1 MVNQLRPGDDNLVF
15 VDYSDLLTQILAVL
29 QNPETLNP
37 FSISSE
43 NNRILI
49 DIDTIATQ
57 VANQQVNNPLG
68 ATAFSPRAATV
79 NFSPG
84 FREQFPAQIQTI
96 KTCLK
101 TLLESVLTHS
111 SQKLSLKE
119 FVNSL
124 ITDLQTFRGQASF
137 DFTYPFGKYDL
148 QKQRLTFEHSSK
160 NNKELLKFHKLTISV
175 QNTSNFNTH
184 LKQGLANYINIQF
197 AGASES
203 EKEELGYILDDLE
216 EVKANTKSDF
226 YILKNIVDTETLGK
240 LKKQAQINYLEFFA
254 ENINTS
260 NSPTNNPATIYL
272 QDLIRRLKLINQYI
286 SDLEQP
292 DGHYQVSY
300 AGVSINYRDIFNREE
315 AFRELPIL
323 PIVEGYLGETK
334 NEINGE
340 IQFIFGLKLKLDGKI
355 QAYGGKSVFEYYLN
369 QLDPE
374 SDEHKEELADPSRRE
389 ILARKVLKVAF
400 LYYFVFACDDPT
412 TDGYTPS
419 ADLKYDPRIK
429 FETRILPLLKQSDEQ
444 VQNILRRIKKGLQD
458 YQVQSKIDQLNELMK
473 NLLKRVTTFPTRD
486 YPLHIS
492 VKQSLLEQ
500 DIDTISNSNTFFKSV
515 LKGNPKQVLKYISL
529 GEASAEEN
537 SLLTLPAK
545 ITISDIHYFSTDET
559 QSLSMEYDIKDITA
573 LPVLLVPKHKVC
585 RNFYE
590 THFKKRNLI
599 VFPYKIENNNSA
611 SSHIFVYQFTF
622 SLLAYICLKLLLDNK
637 RLFVPIL
644 RLHLSKNQDAA
655 KREKFIN
662 SFSKVLSHLLNE
674 KQRSNSQGI
683 DLENSSSYKAPNVLS
698 SLYSVLPKKFK
709 LIDSSPPPQLE
720 KLAIIIVSSRES
732 DAQWNSSH
740 KLSNLMGEVVG
751 VRLQKDSSVRLQL
764 LKTFSDNYNHQQ
776 IFTEPTVISDAIHE
790 IYKLGFKHFVYIAKA
805 PYSSTL
811 HMTQAEDDDG
821 LFFMSR
827 EVIRHFKAG
836 CNDIKIYPMFFD
848 KYYVIKLNK
857 QLGVNSLYIQDTGEL
872 TNLVE
877 DPSKQS
883 VVFFNLFNGLVV
895 GKAEERNYNGV
906 ISYATLLNIYDGIL
920 DDQDIR
926 KGLLYDGSLKND
938 ILQYL
943 TLFHFSRYEKA
954 KDIAL
959 KLDPYENL
967 IGENSVGNLSLF
979 NHMGGKGSFN
989 SLAFLTE
996 VKKILDLP
1004 TREN

>member
-1 MVNQLRPGDDNLVF
+1 MVNKLRAGDDGLVF
-15 VDYSDLLTQILAVL
+15 VDYNDLLTQILAVL
-29 QNPETLNP
+29 QDQQNPNP
-37 FSISSE
+37 FSISRE
-43 NNRILI
+43 NNHLFI
-49 DIDTIATQ
+49 DIDTIATL

-68 ATAFSPRAATV
+68 ATAFSPRAATA

-84 FREQFPAQIQTI
+84 FREQFPNQIQDI
-96 KTCLK
+96 KKCLK
-101 TLLESVLTHS
+101 NLLESVVTHT
-111 SQKLSLKE
+111 SQKFSIE
-119 FVNSL
+119 QFVTNL
-124 ITDLQTFRGQASF
+124 ITDLQTFKGPASF
-137 DFTYPFGKYDL
+137 DFTYPFGKYAL
-148 QKQRLTFEHSSK
+148 QKQRLTFEHSNN

-184 LKQGLANYINIQF
+184 LKQGLENYINIQF
-197 AGASES
+197 ASASQS
-203 EKEELGYILDDLE
+203 DKEELGDILDDLE
-216 EVKANTKSDF
+216 EAKVKPNSDF
-226 YILKNIVDTETLGK
+226 YTLQKIVDTETLGK
-240 LKKQAQINYLEFFA
+240 LKKQAQINYLEFLA
-254 ENINTS
+254 ENVNSS
-260 NSPTNNPATIYL
+260 NSSINSIAAIYL

-286 SDLEQP
+286 SNLEQP
-292 DGHYQVSY
+292 DGHYQVNY

-334 NEINGE
+334 DEIKGE
-340 IQFIFGLKLKLDGKI
+340 IQFVFGLKIKLDGKV
-355 QAYGGKSVFEYYLN
+355 QTDQGKTVFKYYLD
-369 QLDPE
+369 QLDPD
-374 SDEHKEELADPSRRE
+374 SDEHRKELADPSRRE
-389 ILARKVLKVAF
+389 IFARKVLKLAF
-400 LYYFVFACDDPT
+400 LYYFVFACDDPIA
-412 TDGYTPS
+412 DGYTPS
-419 ADLKYDPRIK
+419 ADLKYDPRLI
-429 FETRILPLLKQSDEQ
+429 FETRILPELKKSDQE
-444 VQNILRRIKKGLQD
+444 VQNILRLLKEDFQEYKVQAKIK
-458 YQVQSKIDQLNELMK
+458 QLNQMMK

-492 VKQSLLEQ
+492 VKQSLLEP
-500 DIDTISNSNTFFKSV
+500 DIDTIFNSNTFFKSV
-515 LKGNPKQVLKYISL
+515 LKGNPKQVLKYISI
-529 GEASAEEN
+529 GEASAEQN
-537 SLLTLPAK
+537 SLVTLPAK

-559 QSLSMEYDIKDITA
+559 QSLKMEYDIKDIKA
-573 LPVLLVPKHKVC
+573 LPLLLVPKQKQC
-585 RNFYE
+585 REFYN
-590 THFKKRNLI
+590 THFQKRNLI
-599 VFPYKIENNNSA
+599 IFPYKIEQNNSA
-611 SSHIFVYQFTF
+611 PYHLFVYQFTF
-622 SLLAYICLKLLLDNK
+622 SLLAYICLNLLLDK
-637 RLFVPIL
+637 RRLFIPIL
-644 RLHLSKNQDAA
+644 RLHLSNHEDAA
-655 KREKFIN
+655 NREKFMN

-683 DLENSSSYKAPNVLS
+683 DLVNLTYKAPNVLS
-698 SLYSVLPKKFK
+698 SLYSILPKKFK
-709 LIDSSPPPQLE
+709 LTDSSPPPQLE

-732 DAQWNSSH
+732 DAKWNSSQ

-751 VRLQKDSSVRLQL
+751 IKLQQDGSIRLQL

-776 IFTEPTVISDAIHE
+776 LFTEPTVISDVVHE

-811 HMTQAEDDDG
+811 HMTQTEDDDG

-827 EVIRHFKAG
+827 DIIRHLKADYD
-836 CNDIKIYPMFFD
+836 DIKIYPMFFD
-848 KYYVIKLNK
+848 KYYVVKLDK
-857 QLGVNSLYIQDTGEL
+857 QVGGSSLYIQDTTEL
-872 TNLVE
+872 TSLVE

-895 GKAEERNYNGV
+895 GNTDDRNYNGV

-926 KGLLYDGSLKND
+926 EGLLYEGSLKND

-1004 TREN
+1004 EREN

>member
-1 MVNQLRPGDDNLVF
+1 MVNQLRPGDDDLVF
-15 VDYSDLLTQILAVL
+15 VDYSDLLTQILVVL
-29 QNPETLNP
+29 QNPQTLNP
-37 FSISSE
+37 FSRSRE
-43 NNRILI
+43 NNHLLI

-84 FREQFPAQIQTI
+84 FCEQFPNQIQAI
-96 KTCLK
+96 KTSLL
-101 TLLESVLTHS
+101 TLLNSALNS
-111 SQKLSLKE
+111 SDKKLFLEE
-119 FVNSL
+119 FVTSL
-124 ITDLQTFRGQASF
+124 ITDLQTFQGKKEAF
-137 DFTYPFGKYDL
+137 DFSYPFHQNHDL
-148 QKQRLTFEHSSK
+148 QKQRLTFENSSK
-160 NNKELLKFHKLTISV
+160 NNKELLKFHKLTITV

-203 EKEELGYILDDLE
+203 EKEDLGYILDDLE
-216 EVKANTKSDF
+216 EAKENTKSDF
-226 YILKNIVDTETLGK
+226 YTLKKIVDTETLGK

-254 ENINTS
+254 ENIQTSNTS
-260 NSPTNNPATIYL
+260 ANNPAAIYL

-286 SDLEQP
+286 SNLEQP

-315 AFRELPIL
+315 SFRELPIR

-334 NEINGE
+334 DEINGK
-340 IQFIFGLKLKLDGKI
+340 IQFIFGLKLKLDGKV
-355 QAYGGKSVFEYYLN
+355 QAYGGKTVFEYYLN
-369 QLDPE
+369 QLDPDSE
-374 SDEHKEELADPSRRE
+374 EHKQELADPSRRE
-389 ILARKVLKVAF
+389 IFARKVLKLAF
-400 LYYFVFACDDPT
+400 LYYFVFACDNPST
-412 TDGYTPS
+412 EGYQPIF
-419 ADLKYDPRIK
+419 DLNYNPLDK
-429 FETRILPLLKQSDEQ
+429 FEANILPELKKSDQE
-444 VQNILRRIKKGLQD
+444 VENILRLIKKGLQK
-458 YQVQSKIDQLNELMK
+458 YKVQSKIKQLNQLMK
-473 NLLKRVTTFPTRD
+473 NLLKRVTTFPTGD

-500 DIDTISNSNTFFKSV
+500 DIDTISHSNTFFKSV
-515 LKGNPKQVLKYISL
+515 LKGNPKQVLKYISI
-529 GEASAEEN
+529 GEASTEQN

-545 ITISDIHYFSTDET
+545 ITISDIRYFYTDET
-559 QSLSMEYDIKDITA
+559 QNLSMEYDIKNIKA
-573 LPVLLVPKHKVC
+573 LPILLVPKEGEC
-585 RNFYE
+585 RKFY
-590 THFKKRNLI
+590 TDYLKNRNLI
-599 VFPYKIENNNSA
+599 VFPYKIDKNNSA
-611 SSHIFVYQFTF
+611 SHQIFVYQFTF
-622 SLLAYICLKLLLDNK
+622 SLLVYTCLKLLLDNQ
-637 RLFVPIL
+637 RLFIPIL
-644 RLHLSKNQDAA
+644 RLHLSQHQDAA
-655 KREKFIN
+655 NREKFMKD
-662 SFSKVLSHLLNE
+662 FSKVLSHLLNE
-674 KQRSNSQGI
+674 KQRANSQGI
-683 DLENSSSYKAPNVLS
+683 DLINLTHKAPNVLS

-709 LIDSSPPPQLE
+709 FTDYSPQLE

-732 DAQWNSSH
+732 DAKWNSSQ

-751 VRLQKDSSVRLQL
+751 LKLQQDGSIRLQL
-764 LKTFSDNYNHQQ
+764 LKTFSDNYNHQK
-776 IFTEPTVISDAIHE
+776 IFTEPTVISDAIHK
-790 IYKLGFKHFVYIAKA
+790 IYNLGFKHFVYIAKA

-811 HMTQAEDDDG
+811 HMTQTEDDDG

-827 EVIRHFKAG
+827 EVIRHLKADYD
-836 CNDIKIYPMFFD
+836 DIKIYPMFFD
-848 KYYVIKLNK
+848 KYYVVKFPNKL
-857 QLGVNSLYIQDTGEL
+857 GGSSLYIQDTAEL

-954 KDIAL
+954 KDIKL

>member
-1 MVNQLRPGDDNLVF
+1 MVNQLRPGDDDLVF

-29 QNPETLNP
+29 QNPQTLNP

-43 NNRILI
+43 NNRLII
-49 DIDTIATQ
+49 DIDTIATE

-84 FREQFPAQIQTI
+84 FCEQFPNQIQALKTCLITLLDSVLTRSSQKFSREQFVT
-96 KTCLK
+96 
-101 TLLESVLTHS
+101 
-111 SQKLSLKE
+111 
-119 FVNSL
+119 SL
-124 ITDLQTFRGQASF
+124 IRDLQTFQGNASF
-137 DFTYPFGKYDL
+137 DFTYPFSKNYEL
-148 QKQRLTFEHSSK
+148 QKQRLTLEDSS
-160 NNKELLKFHKLTISV
+160 NSNKELLKFHKLAISV

-197 AGASES
+197 ADASES
-203 EKEELGYILDDLE
+203 EKEDLGDILDDLE
-216 EVKANTKSDF
+216 EAKENPKSDF
-226 YILKNIVDTETLGK
+226 YTLREIVDTETLGK
-240 LKKQAQINYLEFFA
+240 LKKQAQINYLEFLA

-260 NSPTNNPATIYL
+260 KSSTNNFAAIYL

-286 SDLEQP
+286 SDLDQP
-292 DGHYQVSY
+292 DGHYQVNY
-300 AGVSINYRDIFNREE
+300 AGVSINYRDMFNREE

-334 NEINGE
+334 DEIKGE
-340 IQFIFGLKLKLDGKI
+340 IQFIFGLKIKLDGKV
-355 QAYGGKSVFEYYLN
+355 QTDQGQTVFEYYLN
-369 QLDPE
+369 QLDPDSE
-374 SDEHKEELADPSRRE
+374 EHREELADTSRKD
-389 ILARKVLKVAF
+389 IFVRKVLKLAF
-400 LYYFVFACDDPT
+400 LYYFVFACDDPSVE
-412 TDGYTPS
+412 GYTPS
-419 ADLKYDPRIK
+419 ADLKYDPRLK
-429 FETRILPLLKQSDEQ
+429 FERSVLPQLKQSDEQ
-444 VQNILRRIKKGLQD
+444 VQNILRLIKKGFHK
-458 YQVQSKIDQLNELMK
+458 YNVQSKIKQLNQLMK
-473 NLLKRVTTFPTRD
+473 NLMKRVTTFPTRE

-492 VKQSLLEQ
+492 VKQSLLEH
-500 DIDTISNSNTFFKSV
+500 DISTIYNSNTFFKPV
-515 LKGNPKQVLKYISL
+515 LKGNPKQVLKYIAI
-529 GEASAEEN
+529 GEASAEKN

-545 ITISDIHYFSTDET
+545 ITISDIHYFSTDEA
-559 QSLSMEYDIKDITA
+559 QNLSMEYDIQGIKA
-573 LPVLLVPKHKVC
+573 LPVLLVPKHSEC

-590 THFKKRNLI
+590 TNFKKRNLL
-599 VFPYKIENNNSA
+599 VFPYKIENNNS
-611 SSHIFVYQFTF
+611 SPSHLFVYQFTF
-622 SLLAYICLKLLLDNK
+622 SLLAYISLNLLLDK
-637 RLFVPIL
+637 RRLFIPIL
-644 RLHLSKNQDAA
+644 RLHLSKHEDAA
-655 KREKFIN
+655 KREKFMN

-683 DLENSSSYKAPNVLS
+683 DLVNLTHKAPNVLS

-709 LIDSSPPPQLE
+709 FTDSSPPPQLD

-732 DAQWNSSH
+732 DAKWNSSQ
-740 KLSNLMGEVVG
+740 KMSNLMGEIVG
-751 VRLQKDSSVRLQL
+751 VRLQKDGSVRLQL
-764 LKTFSDNYNHQQ
+764 LKTFSNNYNHQQ
-776 IFTEPTVISDAIHE
+776 LFTEPTVISDAIHE

-811 HMTQAEDDDG
+811 HMTQTEDNDG

-827 EVIRHFKAG
+827 EVIRHLKADYD
-836 CNDIKIYPMFFD
+836 DIKIYPMFFD
-848 KYYVIKLNK
+848 KYYVVKLDK
-857 QLGVNSLYIQDTGEL
+857 ELGGSSLYIQDTTEL

-883 VVFFNLFNGLVV
+883 AVFFNLFNGLVV
-895 GKAEERNYNGV
+895 GKADERHYNGV

-926 KGLLYDGSLKND
+926 EGLLYEGSLKND

-954 KDIAL
+954 KDIKL

-996 VKKILDLP
+996 VKKILDLAA
-1004 TREN
+1004 REN

>member
-1 MVNQLRPGDDNLVF
+1 MVNQLRAGDDDLVF
-15 VDYSDLLTQILAVL
+15 VDYNDLLTQILAVL
-29 QNPETLNP
+29 QEQQNPNP
-37 FSISSE
+37 FSISRE
-43 NNRILI
+43 NNHLLI
-49 DIDTIATQ
+49 DIDTIATL

-68 ATAFSPRAATV
+68 ATAFSPRAATA

-84 FREQFPAQIQTI
+84 FREQFPNQIQDI
-96 KTCLK
+96 KKCLK
-101 TLLESVLTHS
+101 NLLESVVTHT
-111 SQKLSLKE
+111 SQKFSIE
-119 FVNSL
+119 QFVTSL
-124 ITDLQTFRGQASF
+124 ITDLQTFKGPASF

-148 QKQRLTFEHSSK
+148 QKQRLTFEHS
-160 NNKELLKFHKLTISV
+160 NNHNKELLKFHKLTISV

-184 LKQGLANYINIQF
+184 LKQGLENYINIQF
-197 AGASES
+197 AGASQS
-203 EKEELGYILDDLE
+203 DKEELEDILDDLE
-216 EVKANTKSDF
+216 EAKNKPNSDF
-226 YILKNIVDTETLGK
+226 YTLQKIVDTETLGK
-240 LKKQAQINYLEFFA
+240 LKKQAQINYLEFLA
-254 ENINTS
+254 ENVNSS
-260 NSPTNNPATIYL
+260 NSSTNSIAAIYL

-286 SDLEQP
+286 SNLEQP
-292 DGHYQVSY
+292 DGHYQVNY
-300 AGVSINYRDIFNREE
+300 AGVSINYRDMFNREE

-334 NEINGE
+334 DEIKGE
-340 IQFIFGLKLKLDGKI
+340 IQFIFGLKIKLDGKV
-355 QAYGGKSVFEYYLN
+355 QTDQGKTVFKYYLD
-369 QLDPE
+369 QLDPD
-374 SDEHKEELADPSRRE
+374 SDEHRKELADPSRKE
-389 ILARKVLKVAF
+389 IFARKVLKLAF
-400 LYYFVFACDDPT
+400 LYYFVFACDEISAE
-412 TDGYTPS
+412 GYTPS
-419 ADLKYDPRIK
+419 ADLKYDPRLI
-429 FETRILPLLKQSDEQ
+429 FETRILPELKKSDQE
-444 VQNILRRIKKGLQD
+444 VQNILRLIKEDFQEYK
-458 YQVQSKIDQLNELMK
+458 VQAKIKQLNQLMK

-492 VKQSLLEQ
+492 VKQSLLEH
-500 DIDTISNSNTFFKSV
+500 DINTISNSNTFFKSV
-515 LKGNPKQVLKYISL
+515 LKGNPKQVLKYISI
-529 GEASAEEN
+529 GEASAEQN
-537 SLLTLPAK
+537 SLVTLPAK

-559 QSLSMEYDIKDITA
+559 QSLKMEYDIKDIKA
-573 LPVLLVPKHKVC
+573 LPVLLVPKKKQC
-585 RNFYE
+585 REFYN

-599 VFPYKIENNNSA
+599 IFPYQIEQNNSVPY
-611 SSHIFVYQFTF
+611 HLFVYQFTF
-622 SLLAYICLKLLLDNK
+622 SLLAYICLNLLLDK
-637 RLFVPIL
+637 RRLFIPIL
-644 RLHLSKNQDAA
+644 RLHLSNHEDAA
-655 KREKFIN
+655 NREKFMN

-683 DLENSSSYKAPNVLS
+683 DLVNLTYKAPNVLS
-698 SLYSVLPKKFK
+698 SLYSILPKKFK
-709 LIDSSPPPQLE
+709 LTDSSPPPQLE

-732 DAQWNSSH
+732 DAKWNSSQ

-751 VRLQKDSSVRLQL
+751 IKLQQDGSIRLQL
-764 LKTFSDNYNHQQ
+764 LKTFSNNYNHQQ
-776 IFTEPTVISDAIHE
+776 LFTEPTVISDVVHE

-811 HMTQAEDDDG
+811 HMTQTEDDDG

-827 EVIRHFKAG
+827 DVIRHLKADYD
-836 CNDIKIYPMFFD
+836 DIKIYPMFFD
-848 KYYVIKLNK
+848 KYYVVKLDK
-857 QLGVNSLYIQDTGEL
+857 QVGGSSLYIQDTTEL
-872 TNLVE
+872 TSLVE

-895 GKAEERNYNGV
+895 GNTDDRNYNGV

-926 KGLLYDGSLKND
+926 EGLLYEGQLKND

-1004 TREN
+1004 